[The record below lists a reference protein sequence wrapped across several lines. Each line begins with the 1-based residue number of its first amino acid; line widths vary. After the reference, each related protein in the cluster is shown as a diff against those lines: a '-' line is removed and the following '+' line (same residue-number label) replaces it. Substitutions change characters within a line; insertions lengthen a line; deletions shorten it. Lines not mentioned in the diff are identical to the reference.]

1 MPGPA
6 KWPKVGRPPEPMS
19 VTNSPPPPRSA
30 LTGIAFKVASVLVF
44 LVMAA
49 LLKAA
54 QGVPAGELAFFRSAF
69 AIIPVVVFLAW
80 RGELREGVKTN
91 YPLRHLARGLAGTG
105 GMLFGFYALTQLPFP
120 EAVTL
125 NYATPLIIVII
136 SALFLDELVRL
147 YRWSAV
153 VLGFIGVLII
163 SWPRLTLLS
172 TGVDQRAA
180 IGVGSALLA
189 CLFAA
194 IAMVQVRKLVHTE
207 KSATIVFY
215 FSLSSSVIAL
225 MTAPLGWI
233 VPSPTYV
240 AYLIGAGIAGG
251 IAQILLTESY
261 RHADMSVVAPFEYTS
276 LIFSIAI
283 GFFVFGDV
291 PTWQMLVGGLIVIGS
306 ALFIIFRER
315 QLGKP
320 GAEKEVATPQG

>member
-1 MPGPA
+1 VTTPDPTAPA
-6 KWPKVGRPPEPMS
+6 
-19 VTNSPPPPRSA
+19 SPNRT
-30 LTGIAFKVASVLVF
+30 LTGIAFKVASVIVF
-44 LVMAA
+44 LAMAA

-54 QGVPAGELAFFRSAF
+54 EGVPAGELAFFRSFF
-69 AIIPVVVFLAW
+69 ALLPVVVFLAW
-80 RGELREGVKTN
+80 RGQLVSGVKTK

-136 SALFLDELVRL
+136 SALFLDEVVRL

-153 VLGFIGVLII
+153 VLGLVGVIII
-163 SWPRLTLLS
+163 SWPRLTLLT
-172 TGVDQRAA
+172 TGVDQQAA
-180 IGVGSALLA
+180 IGVGSAMLA

-215 FSLSSSVIAL
+215 FSLSSAIISLATL
-225 MTAPLGWI
+225 PLGW
-233 VPSPTYV
+233 VMPSPL
-240 AYLIGAGIAGG
+240 ALLYLVTAGIAGG

-283 GFFVFGDV
+283 GFFAFGDV
-291 PTWQMLVGGLIVIGS
+291 PTWHVIVGGVIVIGS

-320 GAEKEVATPQG
+320 GPEKEVATPQG